1 MWNRFFEPTD
11 IEDRRGLRAVDAAQ
25 IFLTGTLFIGAMLIY
40 NYFPDCND
48 YGRTWCQVMLYGS
61 LFWLFY
67 LGTSLIGKYK
77 NQMIRAFFRVSSLFL
92 FLAFIFEICL
102 R

>member
-11 IEDRRGLRAVDAAQ
+11 IEDRRSLRAVDTAQ
-25 IFLTGTLFIGAMLIY
+25 IFLVGALFIGAMLIY
-40 NYFPDCND
+40 NYYPDCNN
-48 YGRTWCQVMLYGS
+48 YGRTWSQVMLYGN

-77 NQMIRAFFRVSSLFL
+77 NRMIRFFFRVSFFL
-92 FLAFIFEICL
+92 LLRPSFSNKFL

>member
-11 IEDRRGLRAVDAAQ
+11 IEDRGRLRAVDTAQ
-25 IFLTGTLFIGAMLIY
+25 IILTGTLFVGALLVY
-40 NYFPDCND
+40 NYYPDCND
-48 YGRTWCQVMLYGS
+48 NGRTWCQVMLYGS

-77 NQMIRAFFRVSSLFL
+77 NKMIRFFFKVSLLLPSRPSNFKT
-92 FLAFIFEICL
+92 CL